1 MGESA
6 PSSALARLLE
16 REAQLEAMLG
26 GARERAAAIIANAE
40 HEAEAGAAALEAELA
55 AAAARAEASRSADC
69 AARLAALSRQ
79 SEVALARLRDIG
91 PAQLTGLAHWVAGQ
105 VLEGS
110 AGAEP

>member
-1 MGESA
+1 MGERA

-26 GARERAAAIIANAE
+26 SARERAAAIIAGAE

-55 AAAARAEASRSADC
+55 EAAARAEATRSADC
-69 AARLAALSRQ
+69 AERLAALSRQ
-79 SEVALARLRDIG
+79 SQVALARLRDIG
-91 PAQLTGLAHWVAGQ
+91 TAQRTAQAHWVAAQ
-105 VLEGS
+105 VLEGF